1 MKKLFLG
8 LMLAAVAV
16 APALA
21 DTYVN
26 NDSALPVAA
35 KEVIKKNFKS
45 KVSLVKVDKDFGR
58 IDEYEVKLSDGS
70 EITFDS
76 KGNWKEVE
84 AASTKSVPASF
95 VPKTVSQYV
104 KKNHGGSNIVS
115 IERKRGGYD
124 VKLSNG
130 IEMKFDKSGRFKKYD
145 D

>member
-1 MKKLFLG
+1 MKKFFLG
-8 LMLAAVAV
+8 IMLAAVAV

-45 KVSLVKVDKDFGR
+45 KVSLVKIDKDFGR

-76 KGNWKEVE
+76 KGNWKDVEV
-84 AASTKSVPASF
+84 AGAKSVPSSF
-95 VPKTVSQYV
+95 VPKGVSQYV

-115 IERKRGGYD
+115 IERKRSGYE

-130 IEMKFDKSGRFKKYD
+130 VEMEFDKNGRFKKYD